1 MADDERQ
8 NNDHP
13 RGGTLTSDAM
23 KAGPSR
29 APARAYLRATGLD
42 DETIAR
48 PLVAVVNTWTNVT
61 PCNMHLGE
69 LAEPVREGI
78 REAGGTPIDFNT
90 IVVTDGI
97 AMGTSG
103 MRASLMSRE
112 TIADSIEL
120 AVGGHSLDAM
130 VILVGCDKTL
140 PAAAMAAARLDV
152 PTVILYGGSIMK
164 GRLGDRDLSIQDV
177 FEAVGAHAA
186 GTLDDDSLAEVEKA
200 ACPGAGACGG
210 QFTANTMAMALTVL
224 GLSPMGSNDIPAV
237 HPDKPAAARDAGRQV
252 MAALAAGRR
261 PAALITPESL
271 RNAAA
276 AVCATAGSTNAVLHL
291 LAIAAEAGVPFELN
305 EWNAIS
311 EATPVIADLKPGGRY
326 LACDLFEA
334 GGAAAVIRRLAAA
347 GKVSDTPTVTGQ
359 GLFAAAGALNEP
371 ERQDVVVDVATP
383 LKPRGGFGILY
394 GNLSPEGCVVKLAG
408 HGILQFEGPA
418 RVFDGEEATFAAVQ
432 AGEIVAGDVVVIR
445 WEGPRGGPGMREM
458 LAVTAAIAGRGL
470 SDSVALIT
478 DGRFSGATHG
488 FMVGHVAPEAATGGP
503 IARVR
508 DGDTIRIDVPAQ
520 EIMVLADLDAR
531 EPSPPPAK
539 PPVHGVYAK
548 YRALVGSAARGAVT
562 VPEADLPKVGDPALQ
577 LNISNSS
584 STDSETQQRTTA

>member
-1 MADDERQ
+1 MKDGQKPPESV
-8 NNDHP
+8 
-13 RGGTLTSDAM
+13 GMSSDVM
-23 KAGPSR
+23 KSGPAR
-29 APARAYLRATGLD
+29 APARAMLRATGLD
-42 DETIAR
+42 DDALAR

-61 PCNMHLGE
+61 PCNVHLKD

-97 AMGTSG
+97 AMGTPG

-120 AVGGHSLDAM
+120 AVSGHSLDAM
-130 VILVGCDKTL
+130 VVLVGCDKTL

-152 PTVILYGGSIMK
+152 PCVILYGGSIMK
-164 GRLGDRDLSIQDV
+164 GKLGDKDLSIQDV

-186 GTLDDDSLAEVEKA
+186 GNLDDEDLDAVEKA

-210 QFTANTMAMALTVL
+210 QFTANTMAMTLTML
-224 GLSPMGSNDIPAV
+224 GLSPMGTNDIPAV
-237 HPDKPAAARDAGRQV
+237 HPDKPEAARAAGRTV
-252 MAALAAGRR
+252 LEALAAGRR
-261 PAALITPESL
+261 PSTLITPTSL

-291 LAIAAEAGVPFELN
+291 LAIAAEAGVAFELN
-305 EWNAIS
+305 EWDTIAAN
-311 EATPVIADLKPGGRY
+311 TPVIADLKPGGRY

-334 GGAAAVIRRLAAA
+334 GGTAGVVRRLAAA
-347 GKVSDTPTVTGQ
+347 DKIQDAPTVTG
-359 GLFAAAGALNEP
+359 GMLFAEAEAHTEP
-371 ERQDVVVDVATP
+371 EGQDVLVDVATP
-383 LKPRGGFGILY
+383 LKPRGGFGILF
-394 GNLSPEGCVVKLAG
+394 GNLAPEGCVVKLAG
-408 HGILQFEGPA
+408 HGILEFEGPA
-418 RVFDGEEATFAAVQ
+418 RVFEGEEACFAAVQ
-432 AGEIVAGDVVVIR
+432 AGEIAAGDVVVIR

-458 LAVTAAIAGRGL
+458 LAVTAAIAGHGL

-488 FMVGHVAPEAATGGP
+488 FMVGHVAPEAAVGGP

-508 DGDTIRIDVPAQ
+508 NGDRIRINVNTQ
-520 EIMVLADLDAR
+520 EITVDADLASR
-531 EPSPPPAK
+531 EAGLPPLK
-539 PPVHGVYAK
+539 PPVHGAYAK

-562 VPEADLPKVGDPALQ
+562 VPEADLPEIRRASDTID
-577 LNISNSS
+577 NDSSNQQ
-584 STDSETQQRTTA
+584 TQRTIA